1 MPKIGVAATSTA
13 AGGGVCHEIKAL
25 GTLRFA
31 KGFANGD
38 GAFVSFE
45 PFGFEFR
52 SGMERA
58 LEGIPALRSA
68 ILVVSL
74 ASILKKWGSFGL
86 LKE

>member
-1 MPKIGVAATSTA
+1 VPKIGVAATSTA

-38 GAFVSFE
+38 GVFVSFE

-68 ILVVSL
+68 ILVVNL
-74 ASILKKWGSFGL
+74 ASILNEWSFFGWL
-86 LKE
+86 RD